1 MSNQYSFS
9 LVTKQRKDAEK
20 LLARAEEVL
29 KELDPDGN
37 SGVKFNLIE
46 DDTTFGIGDG
56 SLMPRQADLAY
67 KVVNAVVS
75 TFPEM
80 SLHYYETC
88 NGPLSRE
95 AISKNGELVEIES
108 WEIVVITQNEEDHH
122 RVLTY
127 LKDNTQFDVKSYP
140 EPHSVGW
147 QFDANTED
155 DLTTGCLNDLS
166 RHFPEMLFQCYKYSD
181 IDEESGDEVQY
192 YAQFRGHNVKWEESS
207 STLLALMRWHRDM
220 DVTYADVL
228 FNTEEVFQ
236 TALTKAR
243 ADEGWYPRIV
253 AEYLFY
259 ARSLHS
265 LQPEDYGW
273 LKELAE
279 NNIVP
284 ACCLLLLGMD
294 RKTRDWEETF
304 IDEDTGEEVKVLR
317 EEIID
322 GTLFEPDDKLKE
334 QLVQTIYD
342 KADIHYLGIDEIRY
356 ACSYPLNDTPLRLAL
371 TNVGEEG
378 EAQYIEDPAIL
389 QELCDKGN
397 KWAAWE
403 LYFKNRYGDEENGI
417 FINKREAR
425 EYYDLA
431 LKLGYELD
439 EDGSDAWDD
448 RDDPG
453 EEYPEEFCYTLTG
466 NAQTLDGVETLIR
479 DLCKRFGIP
488 ENEEDDL
495 GLFVPQRM
503 LMKVLVG
510 SDTEYYRGNVISMER
525 QAPDTLEIT
534 TEADK
539 GAPLLYALRQCFDN
553 LNVEM
558 K

>member
-29 KELDPDGN
+29 KELDSDGN

-46 DDTTFGIGDG
+46 NETKFGIGDG
-56 SLMPRQADLAY
+56 SLMPRQAELAF
-67 KVVNAVVS
+67 KVIDAVVAA
-75 TFPEM
+75 FPEM
-80 SLHYYETC
+80 TMHYYETC
-88 NGPLSRE
+88 NGPLCRAAVSR
-95 AISKNGELVEIES
+95 NGELEEIEL
-108 WEIVVITQNEEDHH
+108 WQVVVHLQSIEDYQQ
-122 RVLTY
+122 VLAC
-127 LKDNTQFDVKSYP
+127 LQKKHDVELELHP
-140 EPHSVGW
+140 ERLSIKW
-147 QFDANTED
+147 SFDAKTED
-155 DLTTGCLNDLS
+155 DVMTEHLNELS
-166 RHFPEMLFQCYKYSD
+166 RQFPEMLFQCYKYSVC
-181 IDEESGDEVQY
+181 DEEAGDEMQY
-192 YAQFRGHNVKWEESS
+192 YAQFRGHEVRWEESS
-207 STLLALMRWHRDM
+207 LTLLALMRWHRDM
-220 DVTYADVL
+220 DVTYEDVL

-304 IDEDTGEEVKVLR
+304 IDEDTGEEVKILR

-342 KADIHYLGIDEIRY
+342 KAEIHYLGIDDIRI
-356 ACSYPLNDTPLRLAL
+356 ACCYPLNTTPLRLAL
-371 TNVGEEG
+371 INVGEES
-378 EAQYIEDPAIL
+378 EAQYIEDPATL

-397 KWAAWE
+397 KYAAYE
-403 LYFKNRYGDEENGI
+403 LYHKCMWGDEENGI
-417 FINKREAR
+417 FINKREAKH
-425 EYYDLA
+425 YFDLA
-431 LKLGYELD
+431 GDVPQQYE
-439 EDGSDAWDD
+439 EEWDD
-448 RDDPG
+448 VDDPG
-453 EEYPEEFCYTLTG
+453 EECPEEFCYTLTG
-466 NAQTLDGVETLIR
+466 NAETLGAVETLIN
-479 DLCKRFGIP
+479 DLCHRFGTP
-488 ENEEDDL
+488 GNEL
-495 GLFVPQRM
+495 GLYVPQQM
-503 LMKVLVG
+503 LMKMLVG
-510 SDTEYYRGNVISMER
+510 SDSIYYRGNVISMER
-525 QAPDTLEIT
+525 QAFDRLVIT

-539 GAPLLYALRQCFDN
+539 GEPLLYALRQCFDN